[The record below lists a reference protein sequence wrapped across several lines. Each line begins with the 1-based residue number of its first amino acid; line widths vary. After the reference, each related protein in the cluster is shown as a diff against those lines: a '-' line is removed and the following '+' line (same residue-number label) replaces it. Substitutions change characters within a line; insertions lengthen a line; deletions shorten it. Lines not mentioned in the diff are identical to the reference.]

1 MPQHRNVFELMFF
14 NESLDISRHALVCMW
29 CRVRRRAVVPK
40 VEGVDWS
47 GGQGAVEG
55 FAE

>member
-1 MPQHRNVFELMFF
+1 MPQHRNVIELVFF

-47 GGQGAVEG
+47 GGQGAVQG